1 MAAGYKP
8 QAQMGGWGAA
18 SPIADKDLP
27 SWFTKPQGTDA
38 GTHRIYQM
46 MGMSGPDGRI
56 ITRNPDGGFTQH
68 GGSSTPA
75 PMGPRPMAP
84 KPQPTGNQPGGLT
97 GGLFGLPAQQPAAAQ
112 PAALNY
118 QSGVGVGGG
127 IDRKGVL
134 SGLLNTGTP
143 SDPNLAALSRA
154 TSRNDAAQIGRGID
168 AQNQQLMMAQQAKRS
183 ESVVAG
189 ASNLA
194 KMHGDLSERSISQQ
208 GLAAQIAAN
217 NIGFAA
223 GLTGAFNPM
232 AALGTAQSAYNG
244 GAYR

>member
-1 MAAGYKP
+1 MAISKLHSQLSNDGMIRNHNANVQRAVDQHLARGGKFGQPLNQP
-8 QAQMGGWGAA
+8 QA
-18 SPIADKDLP
+18 SPA
-27 SWFTKPQGTDA
+27 
-38 GTHRIYQM
+38 
-46 MGMSGPDGRI
+46 
-56 ITRNPDGGFTQH
+56 
-68 GGSSTPA
+68 
-75 PMGPRPMAP
+75 
-84 KPQPTGNQPGGLT
+84 
-97 GGLFGLPAQQPAAAQ
+97 GGLFGLPVQPAPQ
-112 PAALNY
+112 PTALNY

-154 TSRNDAAQIGRGID
+154 TARNDASQIGRGID

-194 KMHGDLSERSISQQ
+194 KMRGDMAERSISQQ

-232 AALGTAQSAYNG
+232 AAFGTAQSAYGG

>member
-1 MAAGYKP
+1 
-8 QAQMGGWGAA
+8 
-18 SPIADKDLP
+18 
-27 SWFTKPQGTDA
+27 
-38 GTHRIYQM
+38 M

-68 GGSSTPA
+68 GGSTWNQNPNPLPARRPPAQSKPSTSPA
-75 PMGPRPMAP
+75 
-84 KPQPTGNQPGGLT
+84 